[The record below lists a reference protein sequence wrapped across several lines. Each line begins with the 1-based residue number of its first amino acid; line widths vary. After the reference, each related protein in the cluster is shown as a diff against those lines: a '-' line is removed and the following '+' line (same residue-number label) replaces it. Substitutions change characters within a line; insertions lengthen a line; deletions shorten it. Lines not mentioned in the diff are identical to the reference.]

1 MPELPEVEVICR
13 GIVSHLEGRRIA
25 AARIR
30 NHALRW
36 PVAPDLDQI
45 LRGAEIGQVTRRGKY
60 ILLDCGKGT
69 LILHLGMSGS
79 LRLLPA
85 ETTAPPGKHDHVDL
99 VLDNGVILRL
109 RDPRRFGAMLWAQSD
124 VMQHALLA
132 QLGPEPLTAAFTGTL
147 LYRRTR
153 GRRASIKEVL
163 MNSRIVVGVGNIYAN
178 EALFRAG
185 IAPTTP
191 AGRLGAGRCQ
201 KLVQAIK
208 VTLDLA
214 IQAGGS
220 SLRDFTDSDG
230 NPGYFQQQYWV
241 YGRAGKPCRSC
252 GTAISQIRQGQR
264 SSFYCPHC
272 QNK

>member
-1 MPELPEVEVICR
+1 M
-13 GIVSHLEGRRIA
+13 
-25 AARIR
+25 
-30 NHALRW
+30 
-36 PVAPDLDQI
+36 
-45 LRGAEIGQVTRRGKY
+45 
-60 ILLDCGKGT
+60 
-69 LILHLGMSGS
+69 
-79 LRLLPA
+79 
-85 ETTAPPGKHDHVDL
+85 
-99 VLDNGVILRL
+99 ILRL

-185 IAPTTP
+185 IAPMTP

-214 IQAGGS
+214 IEAGGS
-220 SLRDFTDSDG
+220 SLRDFIDSERKSRLFSAAVLG
-230 NPGYFQQQYWV
+230 IRPCGQALPQLRNCHLANKA
-241 YGRAGKPCRSC
+241 RAAFKFLLSALP
-252 GTAISQIRQGQR
+252 
-264 SSFYCPHC
+264 
-272 QNK
+272 K